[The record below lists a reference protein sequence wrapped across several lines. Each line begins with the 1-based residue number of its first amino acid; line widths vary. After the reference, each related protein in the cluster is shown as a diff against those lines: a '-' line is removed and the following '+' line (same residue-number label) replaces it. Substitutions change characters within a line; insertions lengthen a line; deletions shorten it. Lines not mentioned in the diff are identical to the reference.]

1 MSRVSNSSD
10 GISLYCSREMI
21 GSESNN
27 GFHSFNGM
35 NGGGVMGNNAT
46 YRRASYND
54 LDMVDDDE
62 DDTGKYLHLLVWNQI
77 Y

>member
-1 MSRVSNSSD
+1 MSRASNSSD

-27 GFHSFNGM
+27 GLHSFNGFGGLG
-35 NGGGVMGNNAT
+35 NGIS

-54 LDMVDDDE
+54 VDMVDEDE
-62 DDTGKYLHLLVWNQI
+62 TGKSSTYN
-77 Y
+77 